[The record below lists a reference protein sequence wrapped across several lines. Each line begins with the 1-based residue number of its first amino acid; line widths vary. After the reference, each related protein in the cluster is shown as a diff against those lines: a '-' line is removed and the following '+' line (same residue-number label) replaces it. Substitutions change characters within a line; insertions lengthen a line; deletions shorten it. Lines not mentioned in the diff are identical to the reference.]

1 MKKLTINLRHCY
13 GIKSLAATFDFSTQ
27 SAQAVYAPNG
37 VMKSS
42 FAQTFHDISQATES
56 RDRIFED
63 RKCIREVVDES
74 GNAIPA
80 ENVFVVRPYDQDF
93 AHSEKTSI
101 LLVDAGLRREYEL
114 LQAGIEK
121 QKDVLLKALKRHS
134 KSKKDL
140 EAEVSSAF
148 TSSDQEFETALTRI
162 QSELMEMH
170 DAVFA
175 DVPYDTVFD
184 EKVLA
189 FLRTQEAQSVIEIY
203 VKRYNELLASSTYF
217 KKGTFDYYNAGQI
230 AKSLANNGFFAAK
243 HTVTLN
249 AAKKLE
255 ITTEKE
261 LEDVISKEK
270 QAILRDKELRAR
282 FDALAKLLDANIQM
296 REFRSFLL
304 DHESYVS
311 QLANAKNFRENV
323 LKSYL
328 KICFE
333 MYADLM
339 KEYSAAKARKR
350 EIQAEASKQ
359 RTQWETVI
367 RLFNERFVV
376 PFTLEAQNRT
386 AVMLGDDTVITL
398 GFTYHDGTEK
408 KAIPKSS
415 LIEALSTGEKKA
427 LYVLNIMFEV
437 ETRIKENRETLIVV
451 DDIADSF
458 DYQNKYAIIEYLKD
472 IGQNPLFKLI
482 IMTHNFD
489 FFRTLESRFVNYNNC
504 FMATKSSTGITLGKA
519 SGIRNIFVND
529 LKKGFFTDAKKKIAS
544 IPFIRNLVEYT
555 GGETDPKFLK
565 LTSML
570 HCRPDSATLT
580 EATLDQIYQEVFLT
594 KGKGA
599 RNGKGGAGKPIM
611 DMIHEQAESCLAA
624 PTGANFENKVV
635 LAIATRLAAER
646 FMLEKIRNPEFAAG
660 ISARQTQVLTAKFR
674 ELFGGDPALE
684 TLDRV
689 VLMTPENIHLNSFM
703 YEPIVDMSDEH
714 LRKLYSEVCALEV
727 PKSLS
732 AGWDR

>member
-1 MKKLTINLRHCY
+1 MLSPVSPAEEFVRVKKVSIELQHCY
-13 GIKSLAATFDFSTQ
+13 GIKSLTATLDFSTQ
-27 SAQAVYAPNG
+27 SAQAIYAPNG

-42 FAQTFHDISQATES
+42 FAQAFQDLARGTSS
-56 RDRIFED
+56 RDRIFDD
-63 RKCIREVVDES
+63 RTCVRDVRDETGKELPPES
-74 GNAIPA
+74 
-80 ENVFVVRPYDQDF
+80 VFVVRPYDQDF

-101 LLVDAGLRREYEL
+101 LLVDSALRKEYAQ

-121 QKDVLLKALKRHS
+121 QKGLLLAALKKHS

-148 TSSDQEFETALTRI
+148 TSSEQEFETALTRI
-162 QSELMEMH
+162 QAELTEMH

-184 EKVLA
+184 EKVLT
-189 FLRTQEAQSVIEIY
+189 FLRTPEAQGVIEVY

-230 AKSLANNGFFAAK
+230 AKSLATNGFFAAK

-249 AAKKLE
+249 AEKKLE
-255 ITTEKE
+255 ISTQKE
-261 LEDVISKEK
+261 LEEVISKEK
-270 QAILRDKELRAR
+270 QAILKDKELRAR
-282 FDALAKLLDANIQM
+282 FDALAKLLDANVQM

-311 QLANAKNFRENV
+311 QLSNAAKFRENV

-333 MYADLM
+333 MYAELM
-339 KEYSAAKARKR
+339 KEYGAAKARKK
-350 EIQAEASKQ
+350 EIQAEAAKQ

-367 RLFNERFVV
+367 RLFNDRFVV

-398 GFTYHDGTEK
+398 GFTYHDGNDTRN
-408 KAIPKSS
+408 ISKSS
-415 LIEALSTGEKKA
+415 LLDALSTGEKKA
-427 LYVLNIMFEV
+427 LYVLNVMFEV
-437 ETRIKENRETLIVV
+437 ETRIKENRETLIIV

-472 IGQNPLFKLI
+472 IGQSPLFKLI

-504 FMATKSSTGITLGKA
+504 FMATKSSTGITLAKA
-519 SGIRNIFVND
+519 SGIRNIFVHD
-529 LKKGFFTDAKKKIAS
+529 LKKGFFADAKKKIAS
-544 IPFIRNLVEYT
+544 IPFMRNLVEYT
-555 GGETDPKFLK
+555 GGETDPRFLK

-580 EATLDQIYQEVFLT
+580 EGDLDQIYNGLFST
-594 KGKGA
+594 KKKA
-599 RNGKGGAGKPIM
+599 NAGKPIM
-611 DMIHEQAESCLAA
+611 DLIHEQAASCLTA
-624 PTGANFENKVV
+624 PAGANFENKIV
-635 LAIATRLAAER
+635 LAIAIRLAAET
-646 FMLEKIRNPEFAAG
+646 FMLQKINDSAFAAG
-660 ISARQTQVLTAKFR
+660 ITARQTQVLTKKFR
-674 ELFGGDPALE
+674 ELFGSGQAME

-703 YEPIVDMSDEH
+703 YEPIVDMSDES
-714 LRKLYSEVCALEV
+714 LRKLYTDVSAL
-727 PKSLS
+727 K
-732 AGWDR
+732 

>member
-1 MKKLTINLRHCY
+1 MLSPCIPCEEPFRMKKVSIDLQHCY
-13 GIKSLAATFDFSTQ
+13 GIKSLTATLDFSTQ
-27 SAQAVYAPNG
+27 SAQAIYAPNG

-42 FAQTFHDISQATES
+42 FAQTFHDLSRGTPS
-56 RDRIFED
+56 RDRIFDD
-63 RKCIREVVDES
+63 RVCVREVRDENGKELPPES
-74 GNAIPA
+74 
-80 ENVFVVRPYDQDF
+80 VFVVRPYDQDF

-101 LLVDAGLRREYEL
+101 LLVDSALRKEYEQ

-121 QKDVLLKALKRHS
+121 QKGLLLAALKKHS

-148 TSSDQEFETALTRI
+148 TSSDQEFETALTRT
-162 QSELMEMH
+162 QAELTEMH

-189 FLRTQEAQSVIEIY
+189 FLRTPEAQGVIEVY
-203 VKRYNELLASSTYF
+203 VKRYNELLSSSTYF

-230 AKSLANNGFFAAK
+230 AKSLASNGFFAAK

-249 AAKKLE
+249 AEKKLE

-261 LEDVISKEK
+261 LEAVITKEK
-270 QAILRDKELRAR
+270 QALLTDKELRAR
-282 FDALAKLLDANIQM
+282 FDALAKLLDANVQM
-296 REFRSFLL
+296 REFRTFLL

-311 QLANAKNFRENV
+311 QLANAKKFRENV

-333 MYADLM
+333 MYAELM
-339 KEYSAAKARKR
+339 KEYGAAKARKK
-350 EIQAEASKQ
+350 EIQAEAEKQ
-359 RTQWETVI
+359 RSQWETVL
-367 RLFNERFVV
+367 RLFNDRFVV

-398 GFTYHDGTEK
+398 GFTYHDGNDTR
-408 KAIPKSS
+408 AIPKSS
-415 LIEALSTGEKKA
+415 LLEALSTGEKKA
-427 LYVLNIMFEV
+427 LYVLNVMFEV
-437 ETRIKENRETLIVV
+437 ETRIKENRETLIIV

-472 IGQNPLFKLI
+472 IGQSPLFKQI

-519 SGIRNIFVND
+519 SGIRNIFIHD
-529 LKKGFFTDAKKKIAS
+529 LKKSFFTDAKKKIAS
-544 IPFIRNLVEYT
+544 IPFMRNLVEYT
-555 GGETDPKFLK
+555 GGETDPRFLK

-580 EATLDQIYQEVFLT
+580 EGDLDQIYNGLFST
-594 KGKGA
+594 KKKSSGS
-599 RNGKGGAGKPIM
+599 KPIM
-611 DMIHEQAESCLAA
+611 DLIHEQAVTCLTATA
-624 PTGANFENKVV
+624 GANFENKIV
-635 LAIATRLAAER
+635 LAIATRLAAET
-646 FMLEKIRNPEFAAG
+646 FMLKKINDPAFAAG
-660 ISARQTQVLTAKFR
+660 ITARQTQVLTKKFK
-674 ELFGGDPALE
+674 ELFGSGPAVE

-703 YEPIVDMSDEH
+703 YEPIVDMSDES
-714 LRKLYSEVCALEV
+714 LRKLYTDVSALT
-727 PKSLS
+727 
-732 AGWDR
+732 

>member
-1 MKKLTINLRHCY
+1 MKKLEIDLRHCY
-13 GIKSLAATFDFSTQ
+13 GIKSLVATLDFSAQ
-27 SAQAVYAPNG
+27 NAQAIYAPNG

-42 FAQTFHDISQATES
+42 FAQTFHDISRGTAS

-63 RKCIREVVDES
+63 RVCIRKVRDEE
-74 GNAIPA
+74 GRDITA
-80 ENVFVVRPYDQDF
+80 ESVFVVRPYDQDF

-101 LLVDAGLRREYEL
+101 LLVDAELRREYEQ

-121 QKDVLLKALKRHS
+121 QKDILLKALKKHS

-162 QSELMEMH
+162 QSELTEMH

-189 FLRTQEAQSVIEIY
+189 FLRTPEAQEVIEVY

-230 AKSLANNGFFAAK
+230 AKSLASNGFFAAK

-249 AAKKLE
+249 ADQKLE
-255 ITTEKE
+255 ITTKTE

-270 QAILRDKELRAR
+270 QAILKDKELRAR
-282 FDALAKLLDANIQM
+282 FDALAKLLDANVQM
-296 REFRSFLL
+296 RDFRSFLL
-304 DHESYVS
+304 NHESYVS
-311 QLANAKNFRENV
+311 QLANAKKFRENV

-328 KICFE
+328 KMCFE
-333 MYADLM
+333 MYAELM
-339 KEYSAAKARKR
+339 NEYGAAKARKR
-350 EIQAEASKQ
+350 EIQAEAAKQ

-398 GFTYHDGTEK
+398 GFTYHDGTDK
-408 KAIPKSS
+408 KPIPRAS

-472 IGQNPLFKLI
+472 ISQNPLFRLV

-489 FFRTLESRFVNYNNC
+489 FFRTLESRFVSYNNC

-519 SGIRNIFVND
+519 TGIRNIFVND
-529 LKKGFFTDAKKKIAS
+529 LKKGFFQDAKKKIAS

-555 GGETDPKFLK
+555 AGEADQKFRR

-570 HCRPDSATLT
+570 HYRADSATLT
-580 EATLDQIYQEVFLT
+580 EADLDEIYDDVFLAKKKSASRGT
-594 KGKGA
+594 TA
-599 RNGKGGAGKPIM
+599 PGKPITEL
-611 DMIHEQAESCLAA
+611 IHEQAEQCLSA
-624 PTGANFENKVV
+624 PAGANFENKIV
-635 LAIATRLAAER
+635 LAIATRLAAET
-646 FMLEKIRNPEFAAG
+646 FMLRRINDPAFAAG
-660 ISARQTQVLTAKFR
+660 ITAKQTQVLTSKFR
-674 ELFGGDPALE
+674 ELFADDPALG

-714 LRKLYSEVCALEV
+714 LRKLYHDVCALE
-727 PKSLS
+727 
-732 AGWDR
+732 